1 MKSSVKCYYSASRED
16 VFRAI
21 SENHLHHY
29 VLLFKGSRSLQMED
43 IISMLTSLM
52 ISTFL
57 ISCCLCLFLTN
68 FAINYF
74 RERHIKQY
82 ILRDA
87 PKTHLIKEGTPTMG
101 GVAILLSILVVLLT
115 QPIHADPWVLLP
127 FFLLIG
133 YGLIGLIDDL
143 QKVFQKQN
151 KGLSGKHKIFFQ
163 IVVASIFVGLLAAAN
178 HYSTAPELLKQL
190 GPIGYYLL
198 LVFIIVGTSNAVN
211 LTDGLDGLVAGN
223 LLIAFLGLLLFIL
236 RIQLPATDLHR
247 RYIRALFGFLWFNIN
262 PPNLYGDTGSLRWG
276 LFLQAFPSSYKEL
289 PSLS

>member
-1 MKSSVKCYYSASRED
+1 
-16 VFRAI
+16 
-21 SENHLHHY
+21 
-29 VLLFKGSRSLQMED
+29 
-43 IISMLTSLM
+43 
-52 ISTFL
+52 
-57 ISCCLCLFLTN
+57 
-68 FAINYF
+68 
-74 RERHIKQY
+74 
-82 ILRDA
+82 
-87 PKTHLIKEGTPTMG
+87 MG

-223 LLIAFLGLLLFIL
+223 LLIAFLGLLLFSFYESNYQLLTFIVAIL
-236 RIQLPATDLHR
+236 G
-247 RYIRALFGFLWFNIN
+247 ALFGFLWFNIN
-262 PPNLYGDTGSLRWG
+262 PARIFMGDTGSLSLG
-276 LFLQAFPSSYKEL
+276 ALLAGISIILHKEL
-289 PSLS
+289 PLVILGIVFVAEALSVIFQVSFFKLTGGKRLFKMSPLHHHFELCGWTENKIVVRFWMIGILALLVTLGL